1 MSSAAEFF
9 DQEVIEGLEAI
20 YKTDDMVQRRRGCID
35 ALQLQPGERV
45 IDIGAGP
52 GFVAYEMGQLV
63 GSDGEVFGVDNN
75 ETMVQLARERCAD
88 QPWVSFETADAIQLP
103 APDATFDVAISIQVF
118 EYVPDV
124 DAALAEMYRVLRPG
138 GRGLIV
144 ASDWDSIIWNS
155 SAPKRMEKVLSAF
168 AEHCAHQTL
177 PRTLA
182 PRLRS
187 VGFEV
192 SDIRVRPLFNPVYD
206 PDSFSIHGAGMVTS
220 FVPGRNGVTETEA
233 AEWMADLQQAGERGD
248 YFFCLNQF
256 LFSVEKPANA

>member
-20 YKTDDMVQRRRGCID
+20 YKTDDSVQRRRGCVD
-35 ALQLQPGERV
+35 VLQLQPGERV

-63 GSDGEVFGVDNN
+63 GSDGEVFGVDSN

-88 QPWVSFETADAIQLP
+88 QPWVSFKTADATQLP
-103 APDATFDVAISIQVF
+103 APDATFDVAVSTQVF

-155 SAPKRMEKVLSAF
+155 SAPNRMEKVLSAF

-182 PRLRS
+182 SRLGS
-187 VGFEV
+187 LGFE
-192 SDIRVRPLFNPVYD
+192 IRDVQARPQVNTVYD
-206 PDSFSIHGAGMVTS
+206 PNSFSFHGARLVTS
-220 FVPGRNGVTETEA
+220 FVPGRNGITETDA

-256 LFSVEKPANA
+256 LFRVEKPADA